1 VFFGGADFD
10 PPPPLG
16 TVGRSRY
23 VKLKTPEEAEAIVD
37 ELQAIDFHHRSDRF
51 EVHGY
56 DSVDSEGVDVSI
68 VAVGDDECT
77 ITFDTV
83 T

>member
-1 VFFGGADFD
+1 VSRHTFSVQAAGAGSHKPKSWRRRPWQRF
-10 PPPPLG
+10 
-16 TVGRSRY
+16 
-23 VKLKTPEEAEAIVD
+23 VD